1 MTLLIILTMMV
12 LLALFVAAQYNG
24 LVRMRNGADN
34 SWAHIDVQ
42 LNRRNDLIP
51 NLVETVKGYAAHE
64 QDTLDAVVQARNAA
78 VAADGVAAQAE
89 TDNLLTGALRQ
100 VFALAEAYPDL
111 KANENFAKLQED
123 LTETES
129 LIAYS
134 RQHYND
140 TVLRLNNKVQT
151 VPSNIVASMFGFTER
166 EYFEADGEARGP
178 VNIEF

>member
-1 MTLLIILTMMV
+1 
-12 LLALFVAAQYNG
+12 
-24 LVRMRNGADN
+24 
-34 SWAHIDVQ
+34 
-42 LNRRNDLIP
+42 
-51 NLVETVKGYAAHE
+51 
-64 QDTLDAVVQARNAA
+64 AVVQARNAA